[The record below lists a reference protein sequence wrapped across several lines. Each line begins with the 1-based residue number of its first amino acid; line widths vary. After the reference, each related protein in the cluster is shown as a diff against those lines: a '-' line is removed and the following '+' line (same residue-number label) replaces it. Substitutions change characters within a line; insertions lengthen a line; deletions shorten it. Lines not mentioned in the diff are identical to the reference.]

1 MGGGQGVYELK
12 YLSLGMI
19 SELKKAI
26 EKAERLSEPDQR
38 MIAKI
43 ILDEISW
50 EEKFASSQSKL
61 SFLAREALDEYKKGD
76 TKPLGL

>member
-1 MGGGQGVYELK
+1 MGEGRGVYELK

-26 EKAERLSEPDQR
+26 EKAERLSEQDQR

-50 EEKFASSQSKL
+50 EEKFVAQSKL
-61 SFLAREALDEYKKGD
+61 SFLAKEALDEYKQGD
-76 TKPLGL
+76 TKPLDL